1 MGTIITIIVFV
12 IVGIGFCYVGF
23 QIGIKNKIALSKGVR
38 TKANIVGFTKRQIKD
53 AEGESFL
60 YYFPIIIFKDLKG
73 LEIRKQLGDSLNPTQ
88 INKQID
94 IVYLEEKDDY
104 FIVIIG
110 AWWQINLP
118 VILKIMGLLFL
129 VAGIVVFVNHYLK

>member
-23 QIGIKNKIALSKGVR
+23 QIEIKNKLVLSKGIR
-38 TKANIVGFTKRQIKD
+38 TKAKIVGFTERQIKD
-53 AEGESFL
+53 ADGESFL
-60 YYFPIIIFKDLKG
+60 YYFPIIIFKDLNG
-73 LEIRKQLGDSLNPTQ
+73 SEITKQLGDSLSPTQ

-104 FIVIIG
+104 FIIMIG
-110 AWWQINLP
+110 DWWQINLP
-118 VILKIMGLLFL
+118 VILKIIGLLFL
-129 VAGIVVFVNHYLK
+129 VFGIALFVNHYLY